1 MDFVKKLERKT
12 LVTLASTVIVITV
25 FTTSTAVWFMYNAA
39 ISQEKK
45 LLQSSVKTHT
55 ALLNTIIE
63 QDIKTQGNRE
73 QVIKQVTRL
82 LRDSYKK
89 FGSMHEYVVAVK
101 QGDEIEFLF
110 TSDNIVP
117 ANVHMEKSLT
127 AEPMRRA
134 LRGEEGVFFAHDYID
149 RKVLAAYEPLIFTP
163 QLKIGFVKKIN
174 LNKFRTSFLTAA
186 ALGMLITIVLV
197 VVGIV
202 IVKKVISPI
211 LGHLRERTQQL
222 QVENAKRKR
231 TENQLQK
238 LINSVPVAII
248 VSDNEGRIFDVN
260 ATATKLFLYS
270 KADMTQ
276 MFLQELLCTK
286 TGKIEFDNLAD
297 SANMFSEPIL
307 GVKKDQQTF
316 STEVIMGEM
325 YTDKELFAVVIR
337 DLSVRE
343 QIEITQRK
351 MLAAE
356 EANKAKSTFI
366 SNISHELRTPLNGIL
381 GTLEIL
387 AGTSLDSYQ
396 EKFVFMANRAA
407 DNLLAVIGDILD
419 FSKIE
424 AGKLEINE
432 HPFTFC
438 SILESIA
445 ALGKIAH
452 KKGVELICRVAPEV
466 PEVVMG
472 DFVRLNQILI
482 NLVGN
487 AIKFTDKGEIILCI
501 SCVGDGDRANSR
513 EIQFRVQD
521 SGIGISQEKQQEI
534 FSAFIQADSS
544 TTRKYGGTGLG
555 LSIAAELV
563 HMMGG
568 EIGLESIEGQGS
580 IFSFTIE
587 MQVPQDK
594 NTPSKPLEH
603 LRVLVVDDHETNRII
618 LEEIFKS
625 WQMEVMVACD
635 AMQAIEMMRACMD
648 KRVYFDLLV
657 TDYQM
662 PGMDG
667 EEMLREMRDN
677 SLINETKVIVLT
689 SSEPIR
695 DKNLCDACLEKP
707 IIRSHLLHTIQKVM
721 GWGSVKKKKQNNTSG
736 RRLNILLV
744 EDSEI
749 NQTIAIDYLESAG
762 HNVTVAGDGAKALAF
777 LETQEFD
784 AVLMDVQMPKMN
796 GIEATQHIRTNEK
809 YAELI
814 IIAMTA
820 HAMEDDRQRCLD
832 AGMNDYLTKP
842 IRLGKLLTML
852 NKYFP
857 ATSKDHVF
865 NVENAMVTVDGS
877 EELLNRIIDM
887 FYKKKVSLLEELKN
901 AIDSGDCDT
910 VALIIHK
917 MQGTLSNFGA
927 DSCLKTLERLG
938 KSIKKQDFTEA
949 KVIFHELSLKMDELQ
964 TVLKKWQKEKR

>member
-1 MDFVKKLERKT
+1 MDFLKKLERKT
-12 LVTLASTVIVITV
+12 VATLASTVVVITV
-25 FTTSTAVWFMYNAA
+25 FTTATAVWFMYNAA

-63 QDIKTQGNRE
+63 QNIQTQDKRAQVIE
-73 QVIKQVTRL
+73 QVARL

-89 FGSMHEYVVAVK
+89 FGNMHEYVVAVK
-101 QGDEIEFLF
+101 QGDEIKFLF

-117 ANVHMEKSLT
+117 GNVHMEKSMT

-134 LRGEEGVFFAHDYID
+134 LRGEEGVFFALDYID
-149 RKVLAAYEPLIFTP
+149 REVLAAYQPLIFTP
-163 QLKIGFVKKIN
+163 ELKIGFVKKIN

-197 VVGIV
+197 IVGIV
-202 IVKKVISPI
+202 IVKKVMSPI
-211 LGHLRERTQQL
+211 LDHLRERTQQL
-222 QVENAKRKR
+222 QAENAKRKR
-231 TENQLQK
+231 TEKQLQK

-248 VSDNEGRIFDVN
+248 VSDNTGRIYDVN
-260 ATATKLFLYS
+260 AAATKLFLYA
-270 KADMTQ
+270 KEEMMQ
-276 MFLQELLCTK
+276 KLLQELLCTK
-286 TGKIEFDNLAD
+286 TGKITFDNLMD
-297 SANMFSEPIL
+297 SANALSEPIL
-307 GVKKDQQTF
+307 GVKKDHKTF
-316 STEVIMGEM
+316 PTEVIMGEM
-325 YTDKELFAVVIR
+325 YTDNELFAVVIR
-337 DLSVRE
+337 DLSARE
-343 QIEITQRK
+343 QIEISQRK

-356 EANKAKSTFI
+356 EANQAKSMFI

-387 AGTSLDSYQ
+387 AGTSLDDYQ

-445 ALGKIAH
+445 TLGKIAH
-452 KKGVELICRVAPEV
+452 KKGLELICRVAPEV
-466 PEVVMG
+466 PDVVIG

-487 AIKFTDKGEIILCI
+487 AVKFTNEGEIILCI
-501 SCVGDGDRANSR
+501 SCVSDGDKENFCK
-513 EIQFRVQD
+513 IQFRVED
-521 SGIGISQEKQQEI
+521 SGIGISEEKQQEV
-534 FSAFIQADSS
+534 FSAFIQGDSS

-555 LSIAAELV
+555 LSIASELV
-563 HMMGG
+563 RRMGG
-568 EIGLESIEGQGS
+568 EISLQSVEGQGS

-587 MQVPQDK
+587 MQVPQEQ
-594 NTPSKPLEH
+594 NNESKPLDH

-625 WQMEVMVACD
+625 WQMEVMVACN
-635 AMQAIEMMRACMD
+635 AKQAIEIIQESID
-648 KRVYFDLLV
+648 EQTYFDLLV

-667 EEMLREMRDN
+667 EEMLCEMHRN
-677 SLINETKVIVLT
+677 SFINKTKVIVLT

-695 DKNLCDACLEKP
+695 DKNLYDACLEKP

-721 GWGSVKKKKQNNTSG
+721 GWGSVKKKKKNNVSG
-736 RRLNILLV
+736 RQLNILLV

-777 LETQEFD
+777 LEAKEFD
-784 AVLMDVQMPKMN
+784 VVLMDVQMPKMN
-796 GIEATQHIRTNEK
+796 GIEATQHIRSNAK

-832 AGMNDYLTKP
+832 VGMNDYLTKP
-842 IRLGKLLTML
+842 IRLGKLLSML

-865 NVENAMVTVDGS
+865 NVENAMVTVDGN
-877 EELLNRIIDM
+877 EQLLNRIIEM
-887 FYKKKVSLLEELKN
+887 FYNKKVSLLEELKD
-901 AIDSGDCDT
+901 AIDSGNWDN
-910 VALIIHK
+910 VNLITHK
-917 MQGTLSNFGA
+917 MQGTLGNFGA
-927 DSCLKTLERLG
+927 DSCLKTLNQLNE
-938 KSIKKQDFTEA
+938 SVKKQDFTEA
-949 KVIFHELSLKMDELQ
+949 KVSFHELSLKMDELQ
-964 TVLKKWQKEKR
+964 TVLKKWQKERR